1 MDQSRAPSLLEFW
14 RHPQL
19 ASDPFARLRI
29 GDWIG
34 WVCLMLVLSYM
45 GEAVSMGA
53 LHLLGHALPADR
65 FIMHM
70 VSHPS
75 WRFAALLLV
84 APVLE
89 EMTFRCFLSTSPRAL
104 AIGLGFA
111 GVFVAGQVIQGVR
124 TLAGTPPLLPHD
136 IALHYFVNL
145 LIGLPIAALLAG
157 VAWVARRALLR
168 GMRRFAPWVV
178 WTSVLLFAAAHMFN
192 FGVGYQF
199 WLLWLTLPQLMAGLV
214 LTHLRVQYG
223 LRWSI
228 AAHLAF
234 DWALVL
240 VAWTHH
246 AAALGMPMKILAGLF
261 SLLMLAMIVRG
272 LFFLF
277 RRGVL
282 RAALPEPAAVP
293 H

>member
-19 ASDPFARLRI
+19 ASDPFARLHI

-45 GEAVSMGA
+45 GEAVSVGA

-89 EMTFRCFLSTSPRAL
+89 ELTFRCFLSTSPRAL

-136 IALHYFVNL
+136 IALHYFLNL
-145 LIGLPIAALLAG
+145 LIGYLLVFRIG
-157 VAWVARRALLR
+157 SFNLR
-168 GMRRFAPWVV
+168 NTAE
-178 WTSVLLFAAAHMFN
+178 
-192 FGVGYQF
+192 
-199 WLLWLTLPQLMAGLV
+199 
-214 LTHLRVQYG
+214 
-223 LRWSI
+223 
-228 AAHLAF
+228 
-234 DWALVL
+234 
-240 VAWTHH
+240 
-246 AAALGMPMKILAGLF
+246 AAALGLGGLLISLF
-261 SLLMLAMIVRG
+261 SARHFGRFNGGNGPIRDESV
-272 LFFLF
+272 
-277 RRGVL
+277 
-282 RAALPEPAAVP
+282 ALK
-293 H
+293 